1 MLHSGVQP
9 PPEPPLPKRLSEQND
24 LLTIGE
30 AASLLGV
37 SVSTLRN
44 WDRGKK
50 LTARRHPI
58 NGYRLYQR
66 AELLTLIQKIKGPV
80 QGTAKGGRR

>member
-1 MLHSGVQP
+1 MPDRPSDHD
-9 PPEPPLPKRLSEQND
+9 D
-24 LLTIGE
+24 LLTIGG

-44 WDRGKK
+44 WDRRQK

-58 NGYRLYQR
+58 NGYRLYDR
-66 AELLTLIQKIKGPV
+66 AELLALMQKIKGTART
-80 QGTAKGGRR
+80 TAKGGRH

>member
-1 MLHSGVQP
+1 L
-9 PPEPPLPKRLSEQND
+9 PERPSEHDD
-24 LLTIGE
+24 LLTIGG

-58 NGYRLYQR
+58 NGYRLYR
-66 AELLTLIQKIKGPV
+66 RTELLALVQKIKGA
-80 QGTAKGGRR
+80 GKTAWKRGVR

>member
-1 MLHSGVQP
+1 MP
-9 PPEPPLPKRLSEQND
+9 DRPSERDD

-44 WDRGKK
+44 WDRAKK

-58 NGYRLYQR
+58 NGYRLYHR
-66 AELLTLIQKIKGPV
+66 SELLSLIQKIKGP
-80 QGTAKGGRR
+80 GRGIANGGRR

>member
-1 MLHSGVQP
+1 MPKHS
-9 PPEPPLPKRLSEQND
+9 SEKPD
-24 LLTIGE
+24 LLNIGE

-50 LTARRHPI
+50 LAARRHPI
-58 NGYRLYQR
+58 NGYRLYDR
-66 AELLTLIQKIKGPV
+66 AELMALIQEIKGIARAA
-80 QGTAKGGRR
+80 GKGGRR

>member
-1 MLHSGVQP
+1 MLHSGRSRSP
-9 PPEPPLPKRLSEQND
+9 FLPSRKPDQDD

-44 WDRGKK
+44 WDRRKR
-50 LTARRHPI
+50 LTAHRHPI
-58 NGYRLYQR
+58 NGYRLYR
-66 AELLTLIQKIKGPV
+66 RTELLTLIQKIKGSTS
-80 QGTAKGGRR
+80 GTTKGGRR

>member
-1 MLHSGVQP
+1 MPNRQP
-9 PPEPPLPKRLSEQND
+9 DHID

-44 WDRGKK
+44 WDRGNK
-50 LTARRHPI
+50 LSARRHPI
-58 NGYRLYQR
+58 NGYRLYDR
-66 AELLTLIQKIKGPV
+66 AELLALIQKIKGTART
-80 QGTAKGGRR
+80 TAKGGRR

>member
-1 MLHSGVQP
+1 M
-9 PPEPPLPKRLSEQND
+9 PERPSEHDD

-58 NGYRLYQR
+58 NGYRLYHR
-66 AELLTLIQKIKGPV
+66 AELLALIQKIKGPA